1 MFSVYKRKGLA
12 IRAVVRKLRAFQSN
26 RSGATAVEFGL
37 VAMPFVLMV
46 TLTINVGMY
55 YYTIN
60 SLDKGAADAVRSI
73 LTGTA
78 QTAGLTVGDF
88 RTLVCNQNTANGSV
102 IDCTK
107 LTVLMASSTTSWS
120 DLQTKIGPLA
130 CTTAGGLTASTGNA
144 TDLLSTYVNGQSAY
158 VFVTL
163 CYQWEL
169 AKYLPLFKTAA
180 FTDGAMLIQSSIAI
194 KTEPYS

>member
-1 MFSVYKRKGLA
+1 MFSVYKRKRLA
-12 IRAVVRKLRAFQSN
+12 IRAVARKLKTFNSN

-37 VAMPFVLMV
+37 VAFPFVLMV
-46 TLTINVGMY
+46 TLTMNVGMY

-78 QTAGLTVGDF
+78 QTAGYTVNDF
-88 RTLVCNQNTANGSV
+88 RTLVCNATTASGSS

-107 LTVLMASSTTSWS
+107 LTVLLASSNTSWS
-120 DLQTKIGPLA
+120 DLQTKIGAQA
-130 CTTAGGLTASTGNA
+130 CTTGGGLTSATGSG
-144 TDLLSTYVNGQSAY
+144 TDLLSKYVNGQSAY

-169 AKYLPLFKTAA
+169 AKYLPLFKSSV
-180 FTDGAMLIQSSIAI
+180 FTDGAMLLQSSQAI